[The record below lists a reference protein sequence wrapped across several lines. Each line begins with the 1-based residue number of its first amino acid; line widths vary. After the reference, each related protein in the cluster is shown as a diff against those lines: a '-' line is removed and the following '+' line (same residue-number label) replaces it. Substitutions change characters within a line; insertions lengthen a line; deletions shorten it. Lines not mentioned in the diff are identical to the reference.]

1 MSPLDLD
8 TWQELG
14 DALRASPVRTALTM
28 AAVCWGTF
36 VLVLML
42 GFSVG
47 LEEAAYRTLR
57 GSVTNAVFVWGGRT
71 RLPYRGRQPGRW
83 VHYRN
88 SDIAALQQLE
98 GMRYLAP
105 RNQLGG
111 YRDGTPVVHGSET
124 GAFEIMGDTPAF
136 AHIQTVVW
144 DAGRFINPLDL
155 ELKRKVAV
163 IGGQVHEALWPDN
176 SDPIGDWIRVRGV
189 YFQVVGL
196 FHSRSGDD
204 RGDREEQTIHIPFT
218 TFQQSFNMGDR
229 VRWFAMI
236 AAPGFDGTELEAKVK
251 AILAERHDVHPEDSQ
266 ALGSYNAEREYRRIQ
281 GLFAGIRGLTWL
293 VGAATLLSGAVG
305 VSNVLL
311 IVVRERTSE
320 IGVRRAL
327 GATPGSIISM
337 ILFEAL
343 TMTGLAG
350 LAGLIG
356 GVVVLELAA
365 LAIGPDNPSF
375 GLPRIEPGAALAA
388 LGLLGIAGGIAGVM
402 PARRAVAIQPVEALR
417 TE

>member
-1 MSPLDLD
+1 MNLLDLD

-14 DALRASPVRTALTM
+14 DALRANPVRTALTM
-28 AAVCWGTF
+28 AGVFWGTF
-36 VLVLML
+36 MLVLML

-47 LEEAAYRTLR
+47 LEEATYRTLR
-57 GSVTNAVFVWGGRT
+57 GNVTNAVFVWGGRT

-83 VHYRN
+83 VQYRN
-88 SDIAALQQLE
+88 ADVGALQQLE
-98 GMRYLAP
+98 GMLHLAP

-111 YRDGTPVVHGSET
+111 YRDGTPVSRGSET

-144 DAGRFINPLDL
+144 DAGRFINQLDL
-155 ELKRKVAV
+155 DRKRKVAV
-163 IGGQVHEALWPDN
+163 IGSQVHEALWPDGG
-176 SDPIGDWIRVRGV
+176 DPLGDWIRVRGV

-204 RGDREEQTIHIPFT
+204 RGDREEQTVHIPFT

-229 VRWFAMI
+229 VRWFAMV
-236 AAPGFDGTELEAKVK
+236 AAPHVDGTVLEAEVK
-251 AILAERHDVHPEDSQ
+251 ATLAERHDVHPEDSQ
-266 ALGSYNAEREYRRIQ
+266 ALGSYNAEKEFRRIQ

-311 IVVRERTSE
+311 IVVRERTAE

-327 GATPGSIISM
+327 GATPWSIIQM
-337 ILFEAL
+337 ILAEAL
-343 TMTGLAG
+343 TMTSLAG
-350 LAGLIG
+350 MAGLVG
-356 GVVVLELAA
+356 GIAVLELAG

-375 GLPRIEPGAALAA
+375 GLPRVEPGAALTA
-388 LGLLGIAGGIAGVM
+388 LALLGVAGVIAGVM

-417 TE
+417 AE